1 MTAKKWLDRG
11 VYLSSMLISSY
22 INRGKDA
29 KALNFKNILCIK
41 EDEIGDFIYTLPVYS
56 MLRKQYPNAQITVL
70 CRPFGVHILT
80 HCPDINRAISD
91 YKLLENQY
99 DLLVDLRGTVASTR
113 LAFTKKPI
121 YRLDRGTQ
129 RIKNRKSGI
138 HPHEMETNWS
148 IIQPLID
155 EKNKDME
162 PKIHLSSKEI
172 ELADEFIK
180 TNQIGRFALF
190 HTGARRILKKWPL
203 DRVVRIM
210 KWIHQDFGY
219 DCVLVGDVFDANDAE
234 EIQSQLDFKLHIA
247 AGKINLLGFAALC
260 QKAELFMGN
269 DSGPLH
275 IATAMGTASVGLYGP
290 GDPIFHPRKENA
302 TFIHHILE
310 CNPCD
315 QVHCKYKS
323 YPCIQRI
330 TEEEVKD
337 KIKFLWNL

>member
-11 VYLSSMLISSY
+11 VYLSSMLISSF

-29 KALNFKNILCIK
+29 KSLYFNNILCIK

-56 MLRKQYPNAQITVL
+56 MLRKQYPTAQITVL
-70 CRPFGVHILT
+70 CKPFGVHLLS
-80 HCPDINRAISD
+80 HCPDINKATSE
-91 YKLLENQY
+91 YKSLENQY
-99 DLLVDLRGTVASTR
+99 DLIVDLRGTIASTQ
-113 LAFTKKPI
+113 LAFSKKPI
-121 YRLDRGTQ
+121 FRLDRGTQ
-129 RIKNRKSGI
+129 RYKNRKTGV

-148 IIQPLID
+148 IIQPIVD
-155 EKNKDME
+155 ASNQDME
-162 PKIHLSSKEI
+162 PKIHLSAKDQ
-172 ELADEFIK
+172 ELADAFLK
-180 TNQIGRFALF
+180 SNQIGRFVIF

-210 KWIHQDFGY
+210 KWIHQDFGF
-219 DCVLVGDVFDANDAE
+219 DCVLAGDATDAKDAD

-260 QKAELFMGN
+260 EKSELFLGN

-275 IATAMGTASVGLYGP
+275 IATAMGTTSLGLYGP
-290 GDPIFHPRKENA
+290 GDPIFHPRKSNA
-302 TFIHHILE
+302 TFLHHILE

-323 YPCIQRI
+323 NPCIQRI
-330 TEEEVKD
+330 TIEEVQD
-337 KIKFLWNL
+337 KIKSLWNL